1 MNRHQDSVT
10 FGDTSCQKKGRLE
23 MIAGRIVS
31 LLIGYLCGLF
41 LLGYFIG
48 KTKHVDLH
56 EVGSGNVGTTNTAR
70 SLGAKAGALTL
81 VSDVCKVLVAMFITW
96 LIFRNQYPEQI
107 RVLELYA
114 ATGAVLGHNFPVY
127 MKFKGGKGIA
137 CTGGLVIGFCPLA
150 IPVSLGLFL
159 VVTVATRYVSLG
171 SIIAVI
177 TLMIQ
182 VIIFGQTGHLNVP
195 AENLI
200 EVYCVIGFVV
210 ALAIIRHHANIGRLI
225 KGTENKFS
233 LHKKEQ

>member
-1 MNRHQDSVT
+1 
-10 FGDTSCQKKGRLE
+10 

-31 LLIGYLCGLF
+31 LLIGYVCGLF

-48 KTKHVDLH
+48 KTKNVDLH
-56 EVGSGNVGTTNTAR
+56 DVGSGNVGTTNTVR

-81 VSDVCKVLVAMFITW
+81 LGDICKVLVAMLITW

-150 IPVSLGLFL
+150 IPISLGLFII
-159 VVTVATRYVSLG
+159 VTVATRYVSLG

-182 VIIFGQTGHLNVP
+182 VVVLGQTGHLAVP
-195 AENLI
+195 NEYLL
-200 EVYCVIGFVV
+200 EVYIVMGFVV
-210 ALAIIRHHANIGRLI
+210 ALAIVRHRANIGRLI